1 MYVIIKSDG
10 DIDYT
15 SVFGLFGTIEEAE
28 KVIPEDDPN
37 FTYRVVPLKEPLQ
50 LDFTAWLRAKR
61 DAERNGVA
69 NI

>member
-28 KVIPEDDPN
+28 KVIPEGDPN
-37 FTYRVVPLKEPLQ
+37 FTYRVVPLEEPLR

-61 DAERNGVA
+61 DAEKNGVA